1 MTNTEKK
8 TIVEA
13 LIRLY
18 GKVEIKTEK
27 DRELIKQ
34 LLEIL
39 GEKL

>member
-1 MTNTEKK
+1 MTPAQER
-8 TIVEA
+8 TIIES

-27 DRELIKQ
+27 DSQLIKE